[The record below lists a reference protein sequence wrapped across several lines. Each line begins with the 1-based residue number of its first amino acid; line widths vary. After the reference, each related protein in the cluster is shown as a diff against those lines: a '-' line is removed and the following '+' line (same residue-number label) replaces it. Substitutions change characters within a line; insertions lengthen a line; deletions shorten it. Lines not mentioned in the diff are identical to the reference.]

1 LVCPPSRPS
10 HDPDHLSCRSHLV
23 SLATPPSVSHKTS
36 VGFTKDQLLFHLRT
50 PTCFTCE
57 PSPSSPADPVSVS
70 LGPRFGFTNEP
81 PSVSLKTS
89 FGSTCEPPSV
99 SSKTSVVSPANPRW
113 FHLRPPSVSPAN
125 HHRFH
130 QRPASVPLANP
141 HRFHQRPASV
151 SPANPD
157 LVHLRTLYVFLFL
170 GVKTE
175 CKIKVA

>member
-1 LVCPPSRPS
+1 MSAVSFLVYLPSFFLVCPPSRPS

-50 PTCFTCE
+50 TTWFTCE
-57 PSPSSPADPVSVS
+57 PSSSSPADPVSVS

-99 SSKTSVVSPANPRW
+99 SSKTSVGFTKDQLLFYLRTPTCFTCEPSPSSPVD
-113 FHLRPPSVSPAN
+113 PVSVSLGP
-125 HHRFH
+125 RFGFTCE
-130 QRPASVPLANP
+130 PCMFSS
-141 HRFHQRPASV
+141 FW
-151 SPANPD
+151 
-157 LVHLRTLYVFLFL
+157 
-170 GVKTE
+170 G
-175 CKIKVA
+175 